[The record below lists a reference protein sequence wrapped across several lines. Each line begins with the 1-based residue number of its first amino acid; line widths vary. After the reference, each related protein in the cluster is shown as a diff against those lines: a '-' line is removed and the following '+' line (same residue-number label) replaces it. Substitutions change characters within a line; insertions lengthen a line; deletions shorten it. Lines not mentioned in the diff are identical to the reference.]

1 MQDSDEDELE
11 ENSRDNAN
19 DKICMN
25 IIERIKYIFDILR
38 KNKER
43 SVYNLAVYIDNFFHK
58 RKIDIRVDLKLLKE
72 NIKENEEINIQRNK
86 LIKDTLE
93 DLKFKIKGYSAKKER
108 IMNNEMEKLE
118 GKKLIF
124 NDEVNKEE
132 EKDNMIIENE
142 ENLKDNNEQEKNKE
156 DIKKEEKKE
165 ERQEEKE
172 EKKEEKIKGKKR

>member
-11 ENSRDNAN
+11 ENSRDKAN

-38 KNKER
+38 KNNER
-43 SVYNLAVYIDNFFHK
+43 SVYNLAVCIDNFFHK
-58 RKIDIRVDLKLLKE
+58 RKIDISVDLKLL
-72 NIKENEEINIQRNK
+72 KENEEINIQRNK

-118 GKKLIF
+118 GKK
-124 NDEVNKEE
+124 
-132 EKDNMIIENE
+132 
-142 ENLKDNNEQEKNKE
+142 
-156 DIKKEEKKE
+156 
-165 ERQEEKE
+165 
-172 EKKEEKIKGKKR
+172 

>member
-142 ENLKDNNEQEKNKE
+142 ENLKDNNEREENQEDLKR
-156 DIKKEEKKE
+156 KKRKK
-165 ERQEEKE
+165 
-172 EKKEEKIKGKKR
+172 KGKKKKKKRRKKKS